1 MIPNY
6 RLDDFLK
13 KYNIS
18 HDEISWAKLVLEKG
32 VHSEV
37 KYLFMK
43 ENQSKKTFLFM
54 QAAVKFI

>member
-43 ENQSKKTFLFM
+43 ENQSK
-54 QAAVKFI
+54 